1 MLNLPGSV
9 RDCIVSVGLDVRA
22 NGKEYGITP
31 DSMRQC
37 RPLSLQDY
45 DNGF

>member
-1 MLNLPGSV
+1 LHRERRS
-9 RDCIVSVGLDVRA
+9 RRA
-22 NGKEYGITP
+22 SKWKEHGITQ